1 MDIKTKQMDLTIYTI
16 GCDKSIQ
23 MDVTKLYK
31 WKRHDYIN
39 RFDKPIQMNVK
50 KTIQIDVTKLYQWIW
65 HNNKNGCEKT
75 IQMDVKRLYKW
86 VWLMNKCD

>member
-23 MDVTKLYK
+23 MDVTKLYQ

-39 RFDKPIQMNVK
+39 GFDKPIQVDVK
-50 KTIQIDVTKLYQWIW
+50 K
-65 HNNKNGCEKT
+65 
-75 IQMDVKRLYKW
+75 LYK
-86 VWLMNKCD
+86 LM